1 MMMATRSS
9 APRMYLLDANQDS
22 DCSAELKNGA
32 ELSVA
37 RTSEGTSV
45 EDDVEVGDATGAS
58 ASADSVDGDIESCA
72 GLIAEA
78 GAETVSGAAC
88 GSVIAGSAILGSA
101 VLGEF

>member
-1 MMMATRSS
+1 
-9 APRMYLLDANQDS
+9 
-22 DCSAELKNGA
+22 
-32 ELSVA
+32 
-37 RTSEGTSV
+37 
-45 EDDVEVGDATGAS
+45 
-58 ASADSVDGDIESCA
+58 VDGDIESCA